1 MRKNYRVYY
10 KIVRG
15 GEEGYLNVSV
25 FIGYCIN
32 YNEWWFLVILLEL
45 MLVSDPVE
53 FEGDGKAVNIT
64 ALLLLYDDDW

>member
-32 YNEWWFLVILLEL
+32 YNE
-45 MLVSDPVE
+45 
-53 FEGDGKAVNIT
+53 
-64 ALLLLYDDDW
+64 